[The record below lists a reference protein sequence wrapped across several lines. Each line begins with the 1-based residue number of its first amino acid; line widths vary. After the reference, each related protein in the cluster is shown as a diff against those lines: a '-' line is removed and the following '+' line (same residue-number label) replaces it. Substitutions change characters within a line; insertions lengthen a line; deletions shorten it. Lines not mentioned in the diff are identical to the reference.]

1 MDNKKTCYLPSKVLE
16 LMRTWQKIVFTA
28 IIFLALFTRFGS
40 GMVDVSASNVTLNEE
55 IENARAKLCEAYNAT
70 SFAEQAGANVEE
82 VVLNLNRALE
92 YINQAENL
100 TIQGNVEQA
109 YALTQS
115 STQLCEETVIMAEE
129 LKTHSGLLTF
139 YTKSI
144 LPVVFVFIL
153 VVICTYAFL
162 FGRRVWKKRQENKFM
177 EMKVKISK
185 NTINPRKVVNSSQN
199 KNEEKMIIVAVLS
212 AIIIIAGLVVY
223 VSMTPA
229 PKENFV
235 VISYLN
241 SEKKAADYPEL
252 LILASNN
259 TFTLWVDVENFM
271 NRVEFVNV
279 QTKIA
284 NASIPTEK
292 TSPETMLVFERVL
305 INGEKWDFPVTMT
318 INKTGA
324 YRIIFE
330 LWLYDE
336 MQAVFNTANFCD
348 LQLEVVSET

>member
-1 MDNKKTCYLPSKVLE
+1 M
-16 LMRTWQKIVFTA
+16 WQKIVFTA
-28 IIFLALFTRFGS
+28 IIFLALFARFGS
-40 GMVDVSASNVTLNEE
+40 GIIYVSASNVTVNEE
-55 IENARAKLCEAYNAT
+55 IEHAREKLGEAYNAT

-82 VVLNLNRALE
+82 AVQNLNRALE

-100 TIQGNVEQA
+100 TIQGNMEQA

-115 STQLCEETVIMAEE
+115 STQLCEETLIMAEE
-129 LKTHSGLLTF
+129 LKTHSGLLNF
-139 YTKSI
+139 YTKRI
-144 LPVVFVFIL
+144 LPVVFAVIL
-153 VVICTYAFL
+153 VGICTYAFL

-185 NTINPRKVVNSSQN
+185 KTMNPRKVVNLSQN
-199 KNEEKMIIVAVLS
+199 TNEEKMIIVAVLS
-212 AIIIIAGLVVY
+212 AIIIIAGLLVY
-223 VSMTPA
+223 VSITPA

-241 SEKKAADYPEL
+241 SEKKAANYPEL

-259 TFTLWVDVENFM
+259 TFTLWVGVENFM

-279 QTKIA
+279 QTKIT
-284 NASIPTEK
+284 NTSIPTEK
-292 TSPETMLVFERVL
+292 TPQEAMLVFEKVL
-305 INGEKWDFPVTMT
+305 INGEKWEFPVTMT

-324 YRIIFE
+324 YRITFE

-336 MQAVFNTANFCD
+336 MQAIFNNANFCD